1 VCWTNS
7 LGMQHEIS
15 FISSD
20 IASSLTANKA
30 LTSLSA
36 TCCLLL
42 FGCSRGK
49 TTRHQHRTTDL
60 HTNREKR
67 RKIIHRR
74 ERAERDSDKRQKVA
88 HFPQRE
94 ARVCNCCPLPAA
106 RGGYVFMSFVVREP
120 SAIYLSVLA
129 CSIPAPIVLTLIG
142 FAPLAAQQ
150 TVPVVLEVVLSAQAE
165 VLCWWSGEVSQGM

>member
-1 VCWTNS
+1 MHLFSPTAHGFKSCDCVCWTNP

-30 LTSLSA
+30 LTSLFSLS
-36 TCCLLL
+36 CCLLL
-42 FGCSRGK
+42 FGCSSSSSK

-74 ERAERDSDKRQKVA
+74 RRLYEEDKRQKVA
-88 HFPQRE
+88 HFPQRARE
-94 ARVCNCCPLPAA
+94 KRARVCNCCPLPH
-106 RGGYVFMSFVVREP
+106 REVDICIHELCCSRAERAP
-120 SAIYLSVLA
+120 FIYQYWHVLYPLPLS
-129 CSIPAPIVLTLIG
+129 
-142 FAPLAAQQ
+142 
-150 TVPVVLEVVLSAQAE
+150 
-165 VLCWWSGEVSQGM
+165 

>member
-1 VCWTNS
+1 
-7 LGMQHEIS
+7 MQHEIS

-74 ERAERDSDKRQKVA
+74 ERAQRETRIKGKKLHISHRE
-88 HFPQRE
+88 RE

-165 VLCWWSGEVSQGM
+165 VLCW